1 MTRTVSAPAE
11 APRSA
16 LLMAGP
22 PPRDELAAWSDAPTD
37 DRGLAEVPAFVDPA
51 PPGWTELVDGRG
63 VFVRRHERMVRSD
76 RDPEPSSE
84 PIATPDPDVPA
95 WYVHGLGGSS
105 TNWSRLG
112 ATLAPL
118 AVGYSIDLPGSG
130 HSDPPPGQRYSLTA
144 DADLLA
150 ATIRQVTGDRPVH
163 LVGNSLGG
171 MVVTAL
177 TARHPDLVATLTLIS
192 PAVPDLRLTTDRG
205 ADPRLAMVMLPGIDT
220 VASRRLARITA
231 RGRAEGL
238 ARTCFGRPDLLSDED
253 LQAAADDLGWRFGLP
268 WVHTS
273 TLGSLRS
280 LIASYCR
287 LGRWSF
293 PATAARIQVPVLVV
307 WGTRDRLVD
316 VRLSRRTADAFPDA
330 RLLVLPECGHVA
342 QMELPAITAAAVA
355 ALWRRERLGD
365 AV

>member
-1 MTRTVSAPAE
+1 
-11 APRSA
+11 
-16 LLMAGP
+16 MAGP
-22 PPRDELAAWSDAPTD
+22 PPRDELAAWSDAPLD
-37 DRGLAEVPAFVDPA
+37 DRGLAPAPAFVAPA

-63 VFVRRHERMVRSD
+63 VFVRRHDRVDVARGAPAASD
-76 RDPEPSSE
+76 GAGEPE
-84 PIATPDPDVPA
+84 IPA

-112 ATLAPL
+112 AVLAPL
-118 AVGYSIDLPGSG
+118 AVGHSIDLPGSG
-130 HSDPPPGQRYSLTA
+130 HSDPPPGQRYSLAA
-144 DADLLA
+144 DAELVA

-177 TARHPDLVATLTLIS
+177 AARHPELVATLTLIS

-205 ADPRLAMVMLPGIDT
+205 ADPRLAMVMLPGIEA

-280 LIASYCR
+280 LITSYVR

-293 PATAARIQVPVLVV
+293 PATAARIDVPVLVV

-342 QMELPAITAAAVA
+342 QMELPDITGAAVA
-355 ALWRRERLGD
+355 ALWRRVGTADGIGRSADPAAG
-365 AV
+365 V